1 MNGISTNR
9 RTTEHVACLHSA
21 GIQFVAR
28 YYSTTTHQ
36 PEKVLTR
43 SEAQAISAA
52 GMTIVTVYEDLPT
65 KVDYFSTSRGQ
76 RDGVNA
82 YHTAVDLGQPRGSG
96 IYFAGDYDAS
106 QSDIANAIS
115 DYFRGV
121 RQGFAD
127 AAQGVTPLYSIGVY
141 GSGACCDWIKAH
153 LRIANYSWL
162 AESTG
167 WLGSRT
173 YTDWNIK
180 QSIAATGLCGF
191 TAGIG
196 GSFEDN
202 IGQNEIG
209 GFGVVVPATVVD
221 AVNAAV
227 AVSSR
232 TAAAA
237 PGAAASGLSGPV
249 GPDGW
254 KMHFKMQLRA
264 SSQIVEGRLS
274 LVNGAGD
281 EVLNIQATS
290 GTRNHQAPSD
300 TWLKGLGPI
309 PPNPD
314 PSVGNCVETLER
326 STPIISREFRIR
338 PEEVTQPDPP
348 HVTRSAFRVHQD
360 GGAPGSAGCI
370 AISSPQDFDRFAEI
384 MHDLN
389 KYPVE
394 TIPLTIE
401 YV

>member
-1 MNGISTNR
+1 MKSISTNR
-9 RTTEHVACLHSA
+9 RTTEHVACLHLA
-21 GIQFVAR
+21 GIDFVAR

-52 GMTIVTVYEDLPT
+52 GMAIVTVYEDLPT
-65 KVDYFSTSRGQ
+65 QVGYFSTSRGR

-96 IYFAGDYDAS
+96 IYFAVDYDAN

-153 LRIANYSWL
+153 LGIASYAWL
-162 AESTG
+162 AESSG
-167 WLGSRT
+167 WQGSRT

-191 TAGIG
+191 TAGVD
-196 GSFEDN
+196 GSYESN
-202 IGQNEIG
+202 ISQNEIG
-209 GFGVVVPATVVD
+209 AFGVVVPAIVVD

-227 AVSSR
+227 APSR

-237 PGAAASGLSGPV
+237 PDAAASSLSGPV

-254 KMHFKMQLRA
+254 KVHFKMQLEA

-274 LVNGAGD
+274 LVNGAGG
-281 EVLNIQATS
+281 EVLNVQATS
-290 GTRNHQAPSD
+290 GTRGHQAPGD
-300 TWLKGLGPI
+300 TWLKGRGPI
-309 PPNPD
+309 PPNPNS
-314 PSVGNCVETLER
+314 SVGNCVETLER

-348 HVTRSAFRVHQD
+348 HVTRNAFRVHQD

-370 AISSPQDFDRFAEI
+370 AISSVQDFDRFADI

-389 KYPVE
+389 KHGVE
-394 TIPLTIE
+394 IIPLTIE
-401 YV
+401 YA